1 MKFIDSRRP
10 VLNRLTLLIATGLS
24 AGPAV
29 PVQAASSF
37 ASASATVYPPPTSV
51 MDSLAAMPVMMVSA
65 TGAVVLRIVPATPLA
80 EATPGASAIGG
91 ADGPRAV
98 AMVNPGTPGEAS
110 PVTLTDFNRLVGD
123 GGTLRGG
130 LVGSMSVQAPPA
142 GAGVAGNAD
151 FHVTVAF
158 N

>member
-1 MKFIDSRRP
+1 MKLIDSRRP

-29 PVQAASSF
+29 PIQAASSF
-37 ASASATVYPPPTSV
+37 ASASATVYPPPTNV
-51 MDSLAAMPVMMVSA
+51 MDSLAAMPVVMVSA
-65 TGAVVLRIVPATPLA
+65 TGAVVLRIIPATPLA
-80 EATPGASAIGG
+80 EATQGPAVMGA

-98 AMVNPGTPGEAS
+98 AMVNPGPSGEAS

-142 GAGVAGNAD
+142 SAGVAGNAD
-151 FHVTVAF
+151 FQVTVAF

>member
-1 MKFIDSRRP
+1 
-10 VLNRLTLLIATGLS
+10 
-24 AGPAV
+24 
-29 PVQAASSF
+29 
-37 ASASATVYPPPTSV
+37 
-51 MDSLAAMPVMMVSA
+51 MVSA
-65 TGAVVLRIVPATPLA
+65 TGAVILRIVPATPLV
-80 EATPGASAIGG
+80 EVPGGPSIAGGSVIGG

-110 PVTLTDFNRLVGD
+110 PTTLTDFNRLVSD

-142 GAGVAGNAD
+142 IAGAAGNAD
-151 FHVTVAF
+151 FHVTVAY